1 MERLMKANKATAM
14 IPRSQR
20 FPIHAPLRYCIHGEK
35 QWREGILENI
45 SITGLLFKG
54 PYLVER
60 NTQIEFS
67 IVLPAR
73 PANVQ
78 GARIVCQGTIVRSWK
93 CRGVPPMA
101 MMAATITH
109 TRLVRP

>member
-1 MERLMKANKATAM
+1 MKANNATTW
-14 IPRSQR
+14 IPRAQR
-20 FPIHAPLRYCIHGEK
+20 FPIHAPLRYCIRGEK

-54 PYLVER
+54 AFLVER
-60 NTQIEFS
+60 NTSIELN

-73 PANVQ
+73 PANAQ
-78 GARIVCQGTIVRSWK
+78 GARIVCQGTILRSWT
-93 CRGVPPMA
+93 CSGVPPMA
-101 MMAATITH
+101 MMAAAITH